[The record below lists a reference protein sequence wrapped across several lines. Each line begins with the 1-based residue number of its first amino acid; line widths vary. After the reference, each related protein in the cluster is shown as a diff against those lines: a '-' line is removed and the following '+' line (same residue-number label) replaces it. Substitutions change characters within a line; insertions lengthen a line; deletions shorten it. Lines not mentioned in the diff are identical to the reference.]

1 MKRVFYHFSVVLHF
15 IILSTL
21 YQDISVRRLNIREI
35 VHPNNVYKYIIW
47 NNKEIEIDSK
57 SIFYKDYFKT
67 NIKYT
72 NNLFFDKSK
81 IESFNVLRSE
91 GVTRSNFLAWTG
103 LRQSVPLKLRVNIPN
118 SKVILIWKVLIVMTY
133 VFL

>member
-1 MKRVFYHFSVVLHF
+1 MKGVFYHFSVVLHF
-15 IILSTL
+15 IISSTL

-67 NIKYT
+67 NIKYI